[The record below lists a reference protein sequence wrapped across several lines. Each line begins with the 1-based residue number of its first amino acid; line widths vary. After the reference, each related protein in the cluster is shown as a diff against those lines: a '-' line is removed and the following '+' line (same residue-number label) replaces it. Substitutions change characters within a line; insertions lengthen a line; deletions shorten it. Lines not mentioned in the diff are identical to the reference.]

1 MHAYFKFTE
10 MVLYISNQCLYF
22 PTQHH
27 VFRSQHA
34 ALPTSNLTSLTE
46 PLDLGMDSAS
56 YLSASPRLE
65 CPERL
70 QFLSPRGCSA
80 GNIFAQVP
88 TQTHVKKCFNTYTR
102 SCIAG
107 SQVMRPLD
115 QTTSCQISL
124 QNGRKMSEER
134 CPPAEKDSV
143 AFFSHMS
150 SDPWQDPHF

>member
-56 YLSASPRLE
+56 YLSAAHKHETPDRLEPGRLTPPTPDDLTIDQSEDRPRTDHTPATPPRSPRV
-65 CPERL
+65 
-70 QFLSPRGCSA
+70 FKTLSL
-80 GNIFAQVP
+80 
-88 TQTHVKKCFNTYTR
+88 K
-102 SCIAG
+102 
-107 SQVMRPLD
+107 
-115 QTTSCQISL
+115 
-124 QNGRKMSEER
+124 
-134 CPPAEKDSV
+134 
-143 AFFSHMS
+143 AFRESGPFKSWL
-150 SDPWQDPHF
+150 PGVRA